1 MSDIQITAVI
11 IVTTIAL
18 FMWNKLPVIIVAL
31 GTAVALWA
39 GGVVTLNQAFAGL
52 GDRAVVF
59 IACLFIV
66 SASLENTGVT
76 AWAGKLLISKAG
88 KESRT
93 RLLVII
99 MAFGGALSALISG
112 GGAVAALIPV
122 VTVAAIRLQRT
133 PSQLLMPLAFAAHA
147 GSNIL
152 LTGAP
157 KNVLVSEALED
168 AGMIGFG
175 FFEFALVGV
184 PLLVGTVAIVV
195 LLGKKLL
202 PERASATLPADLSG
216 HACTLTEQYGLAD
229 GVFRLRVRPTSP
241 LVGATPQEFDISGYA
256 GLSLVALQDGA
267 SGTPLGR
274 AAIGEDDYVVVRGKA
289 DAAASMAAGLH
300 LAFRDDSL
308 SDDPASALFGK
319 TSGLAEVVIPPR
331 SGLIGR
337 AVFPGM
343 VTDSGDLIVV
353 AVQRA
358 GVDLDPAEAILRA
371 GDTLLLQGSWKA
383 LDLHLADPDV
393 LVVNSPDL
401 VRRQA
406 VPMGP
411 GAGVAVAV
419 LAGLVILLATGL
431 VQPAIAGLLAAGT
444 LILTRIIT
452 VEQSYRAINWTT
464 VILVGAM
471 MPLSVAMIE
480 TGAAKL
486 IAEHLVQ
493 MVGGGGPTAL
503 LGGLF
508 ILTAVLGQIMSNTA
522 TTMLVIPVAM
532 AAAADMGVSP
542 RPVLMSLCVAGAAS
556 FLTPIAT
563 STNMMVMAPG
573 GYRFGDYWKL
583 GLPLMVWFL
592 IVAVVYVPLVW
603 RF

>member
-1 MSDIQITAVI
+1 
-11 IVTTIAL
+11 
-18 FMWNKLPVIIVAL
+18 MWNKLPVIIVAL
-31 GTAVALWA
+31 GTAIALWA
-39 GGVVTLNQAFAGL
+39 GGVVTLNQALAGL

-66 SASLENTGVT
+66 SASLEMTGVT
-76 AWAGKLLISKAG
+76 AWAGKILISKAG
-88 KESRT
+88 QDSRT
-93 RLLVII
+93 RLIVII
-99 MAFGGALSALISG
+99 MAFSGALSALISG

-122 VTVAAIRLQRT
+122 VTVAAIRLQRS

-168 AGMIGFG
+168 AGLTGFG
-175 FFEFALVGV
+175 FFEFALVGL
-184 PLLVGTVAIVV
+184 PLLAGTIAIVV
-195 LLGKKLL
+195 LLGKRLL
-202 PERASATLPADLSG
+202 PERASETLPADLSG
-216 HACTLTEQYGLAD
+216 HARTLVEQYGLAD
-229 GVFRLRVRPTSP
+229 GVFSLRVRSTSP
-241 LVGATPQEFDISGYA
+241 LVGTTPRELDLSGYA
-256 GLSLVALQDGA
+256 GLSLVTLQDGA
-267 SGTPLGR
+267 SGAALSRVALGE
-274 AAIGEDDYVVVRGKA
+274 GDYVVVRGNA
-289 DAAASMAAGLH
+289 DAMASLATKLH
-300 LAFRDDSL
+300 LALRDDGRP
-308 SDDPASALFGK
+308 DDPASALFGK

-337 AVFPGM
+337 TVFPGM
-343 VTDSGDLIVV
+343 MTDSGDLVVV
-353 AVQRA
+353 ATQRA
-358 GVDLDPAEAILRA
+358 GIDLDSGEATLRA

-419 LAGLVILLATGL
+419 LAGLVLLLATGI
-431 VQPAIAGLLAAGT
+431 VQPAIAGLLAAGA
-444 LILTRIIT
+444 LILSRIIT

-471 MPLSVAMIE
+471 MPLSVAMIQ

-486 IAEHLVQ
+486 IAEYLVLL
-493 MVGGGGPTAL
+493 VGSGGPTAL
-503 LGGLF
+503 LAGLF
-508 ILTAVLGQIMSNTA
+508 VLTAVLGQIMSNTA
-522 TTMLVIPVAM
+522 TTMLVIPIAM
-532 AAAADMGVSP
+532 AAATDMGISP
-542 RPVLMSLCVAGAAS
+542 RPVLMSLCIAGAAS
-556 FLTPIAT
+556 FMTPIAT
-563 STNMMVMAPG
+563 STNMMVMGPG

-583 GLPLMVWFL
+583 GLPLMAWFL
-592 IVAVVYVPLVW
+592 IVAVIYVPLVW